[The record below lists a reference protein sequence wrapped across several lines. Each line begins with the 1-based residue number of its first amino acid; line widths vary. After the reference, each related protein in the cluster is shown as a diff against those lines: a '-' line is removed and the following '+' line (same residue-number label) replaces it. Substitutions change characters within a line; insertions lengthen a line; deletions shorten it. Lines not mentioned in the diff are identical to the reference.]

1 MAITLNNTVYSNGE
15 GVPLVMV
22 HAFPVDHHMWD
33 ECAAKVNDVAAERGL
48 APVTVW
54 APDMPGAG
62 IGPVPSAADSGEVAA
77 DGAYEQALD
86 LMTDAYADLVRAA
99 GYERAVW
106 AGLSMGGYV
115 VLDMQRRHPE
125 MIAGLALCDTKADA
139 DSPAA
144 RAGRLE
150 CARACESGE
159 TVDPVMHFADAS
171 EHDSSFKKSQ
181 AGHDLFTRWIREQ
194 TPQGVA
200 WRQRMAAGRPDL
212 NDQLP
217 LVTASTAVICGEN
230 DPFSQPAAMRSLAD
244 AMTGTNPSFTVLP
257 DCGHFSAVEY
267 PRKVAELLVDLVE
280 RVR

>member
-1 MAITLNNTVYSNGE
+1 MVITLNNTVYHHGE
-15 GVPLVMV
+15 GVPLVLV

-33 ECAAKVNDVAAERGL
+33 ECAAKVNEVAAERGF
-48 APVTVW
+48 APITVW

-62 IGPVPSAADSGEVAA
+62 IGPVPSAADSGAIA
-77 DGAYEQALD
+77 QDGAYEQALD
-86 LMTDAYADLVRAA
+86 LMTDAYADLVREA

-115 VLDMQRRHPE
+115 VLDLQRRHPD

-139 DSPAA
+139 DSPQA
-144 RAGRLE
+144 RAGRLA
-150 CARACESGE
+150 CARACEEGD
-159 TVDPVMHFADAS
+159 TVNPVMHFADAN
-171 EHDSSFKKSQ
+171 EQDSSFKRSE
-181 AGHDLFTRWIREQ
+181 AGRALFSRWIREQ

-217 LVTASTAVICGEN
+217 LVTAPASVVCGKN
-230 DPFSQPAAMRSLAD
+230 DPFSHPEAMRALAD
-244 AMTGTNPSFTVLP
+244 AMTGTTTTFTVLE
-257 DCGHFSAVEY
+257 DCGHFSAVEH
-267 PRKVAELLVDLVE
+267 PEAVARTLVDLVA